1 MPAPVSRRLHPRSV
15 RRRAAAGSPA
25 ITKRERIR
33 PKSRRGRRNSAPPPP
48 KPRGGHGALAGEK
61 SEPVRLGVRDHH
73 TRSLCVQSPS
83 GQSRFWS
90 RSFPQ
95 IAEVNSFAM
104 CAIAVLAR
112 CLKIDAEKTR
122 VLWLDRDAE
131 QLALR
136 GRGVRDCWI
145 AAHLSTEVGAVL
157 ANTEALGLDAGRSA
171 GFSPLRMRST

>member
-1 MPAPVSRRLHPRSV
+1 MLAPFETSMRALRSWF
-15 RRRAAAGSPA
+15 RC
-25 ITKRERIR
+25 
-33 PKSRRGRRNSAPPPP
+33 APM
-48 KPRGGHGALAGEK
+48 
-61 SEPVRLGVRDHH
+61 
-73 TRSLCVQSPS
+73 
-83 GQSRFWS
+83 RFWS

-145 AAHLSTEVGAVL
+145 RSEERRVGKECRHRVQPY
-157 ANTEALGLDAGRSA
+157 E
-171 GFSPLRMRST
+171 